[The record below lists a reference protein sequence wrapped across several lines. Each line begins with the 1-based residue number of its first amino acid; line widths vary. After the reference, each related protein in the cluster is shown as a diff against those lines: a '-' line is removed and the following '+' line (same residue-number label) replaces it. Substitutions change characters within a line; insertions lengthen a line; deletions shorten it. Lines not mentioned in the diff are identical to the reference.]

1 LKREEASS
9 IKRRELCKNKYKL
22 GSGRSFGLGWVQE
35 MRYEGAD
42 KEGLDLKQV

>member
-22 GSGRSFGLGWVQE
+22 GSGRSFGLGWVQLTRDE
-35 MRYEGAD
+35 IWRCRQRGAW
-42 KEGLDLKQV
+42 